1 MTENPAVEPAH
12 LLAEDDERRALERD
26 LHDGVQQELVAL
38 AVGLQLA
45 RRLVADDPEAA
56 RDALDDLRADVGR
69 AVDDLRAIAERI
81 HPPLLDTQGL
91 GAALRLAVA
100 GHARVRLELA
110 VDDPPSAAA
119 ALTAYRVCAAAL
131 RAAGDGGVEIGV
143 RTHDDLL
150 ELEVTPGASDAGV
163 FDGPAGRAAVLGGT
177 LEVSPDRVRL
187 TLPLRS

>member
-91 GAALRLAVA
+91 GAALRLAAA
-100 GHARVRLELA
+100 GHARARLELA

-143 RTHDDLL
+143 RTHDGLL